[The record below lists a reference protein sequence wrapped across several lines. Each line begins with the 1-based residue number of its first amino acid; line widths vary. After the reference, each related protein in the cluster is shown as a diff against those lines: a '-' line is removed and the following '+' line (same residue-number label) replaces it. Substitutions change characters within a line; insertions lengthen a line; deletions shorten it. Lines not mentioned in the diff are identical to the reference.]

1 MPADFL
7 DTNIFVYLFD
17 RKADAKRLRAEQ
29 LVREALL
36 NRSGCISSQVV
47 QETLN
52 VLVRKYGL
60 SDEGASDLLDDVL
73 QPLWQVTPDAG
84 LCRRALALRSRY
96 GFSFYDALI
105 VAAALE
111 AGCTRLWSED
121 LQHGQHI
128 GVLQVENPFRA

>member
-7 DTNIFVYLFD
+7 DTNVFVYLFD
-17 RKADAKRLRAEQ
+17 RKADAKRMRAEQ
-29 LVREALL
+29 LVHDALL
-36 NRSGCISSQVV
+36 NASACISSQVV

-60 SDEGASDLLDDVL
+60 PDSDASDLLDDVL

-84 LCRRALALRSRY
+84 LYHRALALRRRY

-105 VAAALE
+105 VAALE

-121 LQHGQHI
+121 LQHGQCI
-128 GVLQVENPFRA
+128 GKLQIENPFRA